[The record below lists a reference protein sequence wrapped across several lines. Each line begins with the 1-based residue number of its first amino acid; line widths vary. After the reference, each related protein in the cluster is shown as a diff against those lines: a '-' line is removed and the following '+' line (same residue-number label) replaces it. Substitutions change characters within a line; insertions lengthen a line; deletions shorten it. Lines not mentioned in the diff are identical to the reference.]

1 MGDNSGKEREE
12 TRYPG
17 GRGGNSTRCGGWVH
31 LGNDGDEQVRNS
43 PRLQAERACQES
55 QEETRVCR
63 A

>member
-1 MGDNSGKEREE
+1 MGKKGKRQDTLGAE
-12 TRYPG
+12 
-17 GRGGNSTRCGGWVH
+17 GGNSTRCGGWVH